1 MIQIIFFLLS
11 FLKINS
17 NEKITVHIL
26 SHSHDDPGWIKT
38 FDQYYND
45 QVEKILNNVV
55 YSLKKDK
62 TRKFIYSEIS
72 FFRKWYESIDE
83 KTKND
88 IKELIKEK
96 RFEFVNGG
104 YVMEDNA
111 ASHFRDGISQ
121 LRLGL
126 EFLKENFN
134 ITPKIVWALD
144 QFGYSMAH
152 TYFYQQ
158 FGFNRV
164 VVNRISE
171 NIIKNWS
178 NTHDLD
184 FIWNLFNMNKTKILT
199 HMIYDYY
206 CPPQSI
212 REFCDDHIITGLD
225 NNNTLKN
232 YAQRFLNNINTEM
245 KGYKHHHYALYY
257 GCDFTFTATEVNFL
271 NIEKLMNYINES
283 PDFNQKLIMKYSTV
297 NEFFNEFEK
306 ELKDENEYKNL
317 REFSD
322 DWFPYIDQ
330 YSLTWTGYFT
340 SRPYMKGKSR
350 ESSILYDVIS
360 MLNTEYFFQFHKS
373 NHDFFT
379 SQEPAQKAIALVQH
393 HDGIAGTGKSFVHE
407 DYINQL
413 IEGDEI
419 IMKKSG
425 EILDDIFNYKNIK
438 VCLSNGK
445 VNLGCKFDLV
455 KYENGEFKFGIYNPG
470 LNGKIL
476 FTIELDF
483 SFEKVKFHL
492 FDHYKRKIGY
502 NFICIP
508 DFKCYVNFIFG
519 FDREFSFFHFTFS
532 NIENDKRII
541 NKKNLTGIIDIKHDK
556 YIIKQLKYDTSNFTF
571 NLIFYGQ
578 EEREYIFKISHEY
591 FQSNSGGAYVSEIN
605 NQLPKMYKI
614 ILEESF
620 YVENEISTNIYLK
633 TEGSSLLITLYNY
646 PFLIQTTSVL
656 NPTSKNNVKSSI
668 DIILNIQSNLQTN
681 GEFYTD
687 SNGIKMQ
694 KRSSITNS
702 IKHKIYPIGRAI
714 SIKENNNKITI
725 YNDRPEGGTSLG
737 DGNLLVILNR
747 MTASDDNKGC
757 FENLYEKESTSVS
770 FETKQII
777 SFSNGFD
784 EQKINFLA
792 NNYFTNNL
800 LLFYSEKEGSL
811 RFLDDN
817 FEKDFYGFSTLTN
830 VFIFT
835 DKIKMN
841 VFYISKKRI
850 LVQFFNEYDNY
861 FDGKNQYENFSN
873 ILSVDMSKKDFKIA
887 ECNINGIECQEIN
900 LDNKHG
906 TIDGF
911 IHYRLYP
918 LEFKVFELKY

>member
-83 KTKND
+83 NTKND

-104 YVMEDNA
+104 YCMEDNA

-126 EFLKENFN
+126 EFLKDNFN

-152 TYFYQQ
+152 TYIYQQ

-164 VVNRISE
+164 VVNRISN
-171 NIIKNWS
+171 NIVNNWL
-178 NTHDLD
+178 NTQDLD
-184 FIWNLFNMNKTKILT
+184 FIWNLFGLNRTKILT

-206 CPPQSI
+206 CPPSSI
-212 REFCDDHIITGLD
+212 RTFCDDYIISGLD
-225 NNNTLKN
+225 NNSTLQN
-232 YAQRFLNNINTEM
+232 YAKNFLNDIKQEM
-245 KGYKHHHYALYY
+245 KGYKHHHYALYF
-257 GCDFTFTATEVNFL
+257 GCDFTFNVTEVNFL
-271 NIEKLMNYINES
+271 NIEKLMNYINNS
-283 PDFNQKLIMKYSTV
+283 PEFNDKLIMKYSTV
-297 NEFFNEFEK
+297 SEFFDEFEK
-306 ELKDENEYKNL
+306 ELKDKNQYNSL

-340 SRPYMKGKSR
+340 SRPYMKGKAR
-350 ESSILYDVIS
+350 ESSILYDVVS

-373 NHDFFT
+373 NHDFFI

-393 HDGIAGTGKSFVHE
+393 HDGISGTGKSFVHE

-445 VNLGCKFDLV
+445 INLGCNFDFIKL
-455 KYENGEFKFGIYNPG
+455 EQGEFKFGVYNPG

-476 FTIELDF
+476 FTIELDY
-483 SFEKVKFHL
+483 SFEDVNFNL
-492 FDHYKRKIGY
+492 YDHYNRKIEY

-508 DFKCYVNFIFG
+508 DFKCYINFLFG
-519 FDREFSFFHFTFS
+519 FDREFSFFHFTLTIIQ
-532 NIENDKRII
+532 NEKRVIERQ
-541 NKKNLTGIIDIKHDK
+541 NLTDIIQIKHDD
-556 YIIKQLKYDTSNFTF
+556 YIIQKLEFDPNNFTF
-571 NLIFYGQ
+571 NLVFFGL
-578 EEREYIFKISHEY
+578 EDMEYTFKISHEY
-591 FQSNSGGAYVSEIN
+591 FASNGGGAYISLIN
-605 NQLPKMYKI
+605 SQLPQMYKVD
-614 ILEESF
+614 LSNSF

-633 TEGSSLLITLYNY
+633 TEGTSLLITLYNN
-646 PFLIQTTSVL
+646 PFFIQTISVL
-656 NPTSKNNVKSSI
+656 NPTPNNTLSNSI

-681 GEFYTD
+681 GEF
-687 SNGIKMQ
+687 I
-694 KRSSITNS
+694 
-702 IKHKIYPIGRAI
+702 
-714 SIKENNNKITI
+714 
-725 YNDRPEGGTSLG
+725 
-737 DGNLLVILNR
+737 
-747 MTASDDNKGC
+747 
-757 FENLYEKESTSVS
+757 
-770 FETKQII
+770 QI
-777 SFSNGFD
+777 
-784 EQKINFLA
+784 Q
-792 NNYFTNNL
+792 
-800 LLFYSEKEGSL
+800 
-811 RFLDDN
+811 
-817 FEKDFYGFSTLTN
+817 
-830 VFIFT
+830 
-835 DKIKMN
+835 M
-841 VFYISKKRI
+841 
-850 LVQFFNEYDNY
+850 
-861 FDGKNQYENFSN
+861 
-873 ILSVDMSKKDFKIA
+873 
-887 ECNINGIECQEIN
+887 
-900 LDNKHG
+900 
-906 TIDGF
+906 
-911 IHYRLYP
+911 
-918 LEFKVFELKY
+918 ELKCKKEEMKEI

>member
-1 MIQIIFFLLS
+1 MIQIIFFLIS
-11 FLKINS
+11 CFKIKCD
-17 NEKITVHIL
+17 EKITVHIL

-83 KTKND
+83 NTKND

-104 YVMEDNA
+104 YCMEDNA

-126 EFLKENFN
+126 EFLKDNFN

-152 TYFYQQ
+152 TYIYQQ

-164 VVNRISE
+164 VVNRISN
-171 NIIKNWS
+171 NIVNNWL
-178 NTHDLD
+178 NTQDLD
-184 FIWNLFNMNKTKILT
+184 FIWNLFGLNRTKILT

-206 CPPQSI
+206 CPPSSI
-212 REFCDDHIITGLD
+212 RTFCDDYIISGLD
-225 NNNTLKN
+225 NNSTLQN
-232 YAQRFLNNINTEM
+232 YAKNFLNDIKQEM
-245 KGYKHHHYALYY
+245 KGYKHHHYALYF
-257 GCDFTFTATEVNFL
+257 GCDFTFNVTEVNFL
-271 NIEKLMNYINES
+271 NIEKLMNYINNS
-283 PDFNQKLIMKYSTV
+283 PEFNDKLIMKYSTV
-297 NEFFNEFEK
+297 SEFFDEFEK
-306 ELKDENEYKNL
+306 ELKDKNQYNSL

-340 SRPYMKGKSR
+340 SRPYMKGKAR
-350 ESSILYDVIS
+350 ESSILYDVVS

-373 NHDFFT
+373 NHDFFI

-393 HDGIAGTGKSFVHE
+393 HDGISGTGKSFVHE

-445 VNLGCKFDLV
+445 INLGCNFDFIKL
-455 KYENGEFKFGIYNPG
+455 EQGEFKFGVYNPG

-476 FTIELDF
+476 FTIELDY
-483 SFEKVKFHL
+483 SFEDVNFNL
-492 FDHYKRKIGY
+492 YDHYNRKIEY

-508 DFKCYVNFIFG
+508 DFKCYINFLFG
-519 FDREFSFFHFTFS
+519 FDREFSFFHFTLTIIQ
-532 NIENDKRII
+532 NEKRVIERQ
-541 NKKNLTGIIDIKHDK
+541 NLTDIIQIKHDD
-556 YIIKQLKYDTSNFTF
+556 YIIQKLEFDPNNFTF
-571 NLIFYGQ
+571 NLVFFGL
-578 EEREYIFKISHEY
+578 EDMEYTFKISHEY
-591 FQSNSGGAYVSEIN
+591 FASNGGGAYISLIN
-605 NQLPKMYKI
+605 SQLPQMYKVD
-614 ILEESF
+614 LSNSF

-633 TEGSSLLITLYNY
+633 TEGTSLLITLYNN
-646 PFLIQTTSVL
+646 PFFIQTISVL
-656 NPTSKNNVKSSI
+656 NPTPNNTLSNSI
-668 DIILNIQSNLQTN
+668 DIILNIQSNLLTN
-681 GEFYTD
+681 SEFYTD

-694 KRSSITNS
+694 KRSNVGNTIQN
-702 IKHKIYPIGRAI
+702 KIYPVGRAI
-714 SIKENNNKITI
+714 SIKDNNKKITI
-725 YNDRPEGGTSLG
+725 YNDRPEGGTSLS
-737 DGNLLVILNR
+737 DGNLLVVLNR
-747 MTASDDNKGC
+747 MTSFDDGQGC
-757 FENLYEKESTSVS
+757 EEKLYEKESTSVS

-800 LLFYSEKEGSL
+800 LMFYSDKEGSL
-811 RFLDDN
+811 RFLDNN

-830 VFIFT
+830 IFIFT

-841 VFYISKKRI
+841 VFYISNKRI
-850 LVQFFNEYDNY
+850 LVQFFNEYDKY
-861 FDGKNQYENFSN
+861 FEGKIDENFSN
-873 ILSVDMSKKDFKIA
+873 ILSVDIRKKNIKIA
-887 ECNINGIECQEIN
+887 ECNINGFECHEIN
-900 LDNKHG
+900 LDSKFGAN
-906 TIDGF
+906 DGF

-918 LEFKVFELKY
+918 LEFKVFEIKF

>member
-1 MIQIIFFLLS
+1 MIQIIFFFILL
-11 FLKINS
+11 FEIKCD
-17 NEKITVHIL
+17 EKITVHIL

-38 FDQYYND
+38 FDQYYKD

-62 TRKFIYSEIS
+62 KRKFIYSEIS

-104 YVMEDNA
+104 YCMEDNA
-111 ASHFRDGISQ
+111 VSHFRDGISQ

-134 ITPKIVWALD
+134 ITPKVVWALD

-164 VVNRISE
+164 VVNRISN
-171 NIIKNWS
+171 NIVNNWL
-178 NTHDLD
+178 NTQDLD
-184 FIWNLFNMNKTKILT
+184 FIWNLFGMNKTKILT
-199 HMIYDYY
+199 HIIYDYY
-206 CPPQSI
+206 CPPSSI
-212 REFCDDHIITGLD
+212 RPFCDDKIISGLD
-225 NNNTLKN
+225 NNQTLESYSQN
-232 YAQRFLNNINTEM
+232 FLNDIKKEM
-245 KGYKHHHYALYY
+245 KGYKHHHYALYF
-257 GCDFTFTATEVNFL
+257 GCDFTFTETEINFL

-283 PDFNQKLIMKYSTV
+283 PQFKDKIIMKYSTV
-297 NEFFNEFEK
+297 NEFFDEFEK
-306 ELKDENEYKNL
+306 ELKDKNKYNSL
-317 REFSD
+317 REFSE

-340 SRPYMKGKSR
+340 SRPYMKGKAR

-373 NHDFFT
+373 NNDFFIK
-379 SQEPAQKAIALVQH
+379 QEAAQKAIALVQH
-393 HDGIAGTGKSFVHE
+393 HDGISGTGKSFVHE

-445 VNLGCKFDLV
+445 VNLGCKIDFV
-455 KYENGEFKFGIYNPG
+455 KFEQGEFKFGVYNPG
-470 LNGKIL
+470 LNGNIL
-476 FTIELDF
+476 FTIELDY
-483 SFEKVKFHL
+483 SFEDVNFNL
-492 FDHYKRKIGY
+492 YDHYKRKIEY

-508 DFKCYVNFIFG
+508 DFKCYINFLFG
-519 FDREFSFFHFTFS
+519 FDREFSFFHFTF
-532 NIENDKRII
+532 IKIGNDKRVI
-541 NKKNLTGIIDIKHDK
+541 NKKELTNIIKIQHDN
-556 YIIKQLKYDTSNFTF
+556 YIIKKLEFDTNNLTF
-571 NLIFYGQ
+571 NLVFYG
-578 EEREYIFKISHEY
+578 EEVREYTFKISHEY
-591 FQSNSGGAYVSEIN
+591 FSSYSGGAYVSSIN
-605 NQLPKMYKI
+605 NQAPKMYEVD
-614 ILEESF
+614 LSNSY
-620 YVENEISTNIYLK
+620 YVVNEISTNIYLK
-633 TEGSSLLITLYNY
+633 TEGTSLLITLYNN
-646 PFLIQTTSVL
+646 PFFIQTISVL
-656 NPTSKNNVKSSI
+656 NPISKNTITNSI

-694 KRSSITNS
+694 KRSNVGNTIQN
-702 IKHKIYPIGRAI
+702 KIYPVGRAI
-714 SIKENNNKITI
+714 SIKDNKKKITI
-725 YNDRPEGGTSLG
+725 YNDRPEGGTSLS
-737 DGNLLVILNR
+737 DGNVLVILNR
-747 MTASDDNKGC
+747 MTSTDDNKGC
-757 FENLYEKESTSVS
+757 DENLYEKESTSVS

-777 SFSNGFD
+777 YFSNGFD

-800 LLFYSEKEGSL
+800 LMFYPDKEGSL
-811 RFLDDN
+811 RFLDNN

-830 VFIFT
+830 IFIFT

-841 VFYISKKRI
+841 VFYISNKRI
-850 LVQFFNEYDNY
+850 LVQFLNEYDNY
-861 FDGKNQYENFSN
+861 FEGKIDENFSN
-873 ILSVDMSKKDFKIA
+873 VLSVDIRKKDIKIG
-887 ECNINGIECQEIN
+887 ECNINGFDCHEIN
-900 LDNKHG
+900 LDSKYG
-906 TIDGF
+906 VKESF

-918 LEFKVFELKY
+918 LEFKVFEIIF